1 MDNNKIY
8 TEWFEFAKRDLES
21 AKFLMNMHPRPI
33 EIICY
38 HCEQSAEKYL
48 KGYLIKA
55 GNKIERTHD
64 LVLLNNKCKAIDKSF
79 EIIEDECIELVPY
92 GVQVRYPYQLDVTD
106 NDMISAIGFNLGYL
120 AEEFLIGDKIDIVG
134 SLEENSF
141 NGIEK
146 IQINIK
152 DIMKS
157 V

>member
-8 TEWFEFAKRDLES
+8 TEWFDFAKRDLES

-64 LVLLNNKCKAIDKSF
+64 LVLLNNKCKAIDKRMV
-79 EIIEDECIELVPY
+79 IECTHLLKKTGGKSGE
-92 GVQVRYPYQLDVTD
+92 
-106 NDMISAIGFNLGYL
+106 FNFY
-120 AEEFLIGDKIDIVG
+120 D
-134 SLEENSF
+134 SS
-141 NGIEK
+141 
-146 IQINIK
+146 IK
-152 DIMKS
+152 
-157 V
+157 

>member
-38 HCEQSAEKYL
+38 YHCEQSAEKYL
-48 KGYLIKA
+48 KGYLIKS

-92 GVQVRYPYQLDVTD
+92 GVQFMALIISLSVTS
-106 NDMISAIGFNLGYL
+106 N
-120 AEEFLIGDKIDIVG
+120 
-134 SLEENSF
+134 
-141 NGIEK
+141 
-146 IQINIK
+146 
-152 DIMKS
+152 
-157 V
+157 

>member
-92 GVQVRYPYQLDVTD
+92 GVQVRYPYQLDVWC
-106 NDMISAIGFNLGYL
+106 
-120 AEEFLIGDKIDIVG
+120 
-134 SLEENSF
+134 
-141 NGIEK
+141 
-146 IQINIK
+146 
-152 DIMKS
+152 
-157 V
+157 

>member
-64 LVLLNNKCKAIDKSF
+64 LAFFILTSSGLKYLLNN
-79 EIIEDECIELVPY
+79 PH
-92 GVQVRYPYQLDVTD
+92 VTSS
-106 NDMISAIGFNLGYL
+106 ISVSAIFTTI
-120 AEEFLIGDKIDIVG
+120 A
-134 SLEENSF
+134 
-141 NGIEK
+141 
-146 IQINIK
+146 IN
-152 DIMKS
+152 
-157 V
+157 